1 MDNQNNVLDE
11 NLNTSEEEVIDLD
24 LDTNPEEEVV
34 EEDVD
39 VQKLLADKKK
49 AEELAHNYKI
59 RAEKAEREAKTKATQ
74 PAKDSSL
81 SVHDAIALMTAK
93 VTEAED
99 IKEVEDYAK
108 FRGISVSEALKS
120 SVVKTL
126 LSERAEMRKTAQA
139 TNTGKARAGSATV
152 SDDVI
157 LKNAA
162 QGKLPDDP
170 ASIVAARFNKK

>member
-1 MDNQNNVLDE
+1 MNEENNVLDG
-11 NLNTSEEEVIDLD
+11 NSNASEEEVIDLD

-34 EEDVD
+34 EEEVD
-39 VQKLLADKKK
+39 VNQILAEKKK

-59 RAEKAEREAKTKATQ
+59 RAEKAEAQIKKPKAQ
-74 PAKDSSL
+74 PAQDSSL

-99 IKEVEDYAK
+99 IKEVEDYAR

-126 LSERAEMRKTAQA
+126 LADKAEMRRTAQA

-152 SDDVI
+152 SEDVI
-157 LKNAA
+157 LKNAQ

-170 ASIVAARFNKK
+170 AALVAARFNRK

>member
-11 NLNTSEEEVIDLD
+11 NLNTSEEEIIDLD
-24 LDTNPEEEVV
+24 LDTEQEDNEEVEEEKDWKAIALK
-34 EEDVD
+34 EKER
-39 VQKLLADKKK
+39 AD
-49 AEELAHNYKI
+49 NQKI
-59 RAEKAEREAKTKATQ
+59 RAEKAEREAKTKASK
-74 PAKDSSL
+74 PAQDSSL

-99 IKEVEDYAK
+99 IKEVEDYAR

-126 LSERAEMRKTAQA
+126 LSERDEMRKTAQA
-139 TNTGKARAGSATV
+139 TNTGKARAGSSKL

-157 LKNAA
+157 LQNAS

-170 ASIVAARFNKK
+170 AALVAARFNRK

>member
-24 LDTNPEEEVV
+24 LDTEQEDNTEEEV
-34 EEDVD
+34 DVA
-39 VQKLLADKKK
+39 QLLAEKKK

-59 RAEKAEREAKTKATQ
+59 RAEKAEKEAKTKASK
-74 PAKDSSL
+74 PAQDSSL

-99 IKEVEDYAK
+99 IKEVEDYARY
-108 FRGISVSEALKS
+108 RGISVSEALKS

-126 LSERAEMRKTAQA
+126 LSEREETRKTAQA
-139 TNTGKARAGSATV
+139 TNTGKARAGSTKL

-157 LKNAA
+157 LQNAS

-170 ASIVAARFNKK
+170 AALVAARFNRR